1 MSIRYASTTM
11 SSRLI
16 QLRCAGH
23 ALRLLVIIG
32 ALHFA
37 GLTDARLSTLISG
50 QVSPAYAEGNRPARA
65 GSSQAVFDQAQRLI
79 EAQQPE
85 AAATMLRRFVASAPR
100 TERLDRAYLLLGAA
114 LNGTKEYGEAAK
126 FLNQLLTEFPDSNLV
141 ERAKLTLARTHAA
154 QGNLDLALPAL
165 AELRSLSTDDEIK
178 RDALELTGE
187 LHVLKKD
194 YLRAIQA
201 WIEEQRLVPQEQAQE
216 VRNRIRDLVTKQLDA
231 KTLPR
236 VRDAY
241 PKSFPGDLA
250 LIRLIELRIARGEAH
265 LAERDIRQFL
275 AQFPD
280 HEYAARASELLAS
293 FKTKLKA
300 YPHVIAAVLPLSGKL
315 APFANEVLDGILL
328 AVEKARESMGLGSVG
343 LIVKDSES
351 DRGGFLSELSELL
364 TDDHPLAVIGP
375 LLSKNLP
382 VMAEMGEK
390 MKIPIITPAAT
401 FPNVRRLGSYVFST
415 ALTYPLQAKRIA
427 DYATGEPGY
436 RRFCILHPDTT
447 YGRELA
453 RLFAQEIRQHES
465 GEIIAIESYKEGDT
479 DFGQQIKRLKA
490 EDLKKY
496 GTAITPDAS
505 AHAQQGNVK
514 NATRILYTPGF
525 DAVFLPG
532 RSKEVGLIAAQLAF
546 HDIKA
551 PLLGANGW
559 NSTDFART
567 ADRTIEGGVFVD
579 GFFVDSPNPNVQDF
593 VERYQRRFQV
603 PPSLFAAQAYDAAW
617 LVLEAVRNGATSG
630 EAVHNYLLMQ
640 YDLPTL
646 TGPAGFTPD
655 GTLNR
660 RVHLIQVKHG
670 RFMQID

>member
-1 MSIRYASTTM
+1 MSVRYASITM

-16 QLRCAGH
+16 HFYGASLAR
-23 ALRLLVIIG
+23 RLLVVG
-32 ALHFA
+32 FVFFVCLSDTPLG
-37 GLTDARLSTLISG
+37 GLTAG
-50 QVSPAYAEGNRPARA
+50 QRSIAHAEDGKNTGMGP
-65 GSSQAVFDQAQRLI
+65 SHAVFDQAKQLI

-85 AAATMLRRFVASAPR
+85 AAATMLRRFIAGAPR

-114 LNGTKEYGEAAK
+114 LHGTKEYSEAAK
-126 FLNQLLTEFPDSNLV
+126 YLHRLLTEFPDSDLV

-165 AELRSLSTDDEIK
+165 AELRSLSADDETK
-178 RDALELTGE
+178 RDALKLTGE
-187 LHVLKKD
+187 LHVQKKD
-194 YLRAIQA
+194 SLRAIHA
-201 WIEEQRLVPQEQAQE
+201 WMEERDLVPEEQASE
-216 VRNRIRDLVTKQLDA
+216 VHDRIRDLVTQQLD
-231 KTLPR
+231 KNTLLR
-236 VRDAY
+236 VREAY

-250 LIRLIELRIARGEAH
+250 LIRLIELHIARDEEH

-275 AQFPD
+275 ARFPD
-280 HEYAARASELLAS
+280 HEYAPTASGLLAS

-300 YPHVIAAVLPLSGKL
+300 YPYVIAVVLPLSGKL
-315 APFANEVLDGILL
+315 ASFANEALDGIQL
-328 AVEKARESMGLGSVG
+328 AIEKARESLGLGSVG
-343 LIVKDSES
+343 LIVKDSEA
-351 DRGGFLSELSELL
+351 DRGSFLSDLSELL
-364 TDDHPLAVIGP
+364 TDDHPVAVIGP

-382 VMAEMGEK
+382 VMAEMAEK
-390 MKIPIITPAAT
+390 TAIPIITPAAT

-453 RLFAQEIRQHES
+453 RLFAQEIRRRE
-465 GEIIAIESYKEGDT
+465 GEIIAVESYKEGDT

-496 GTAITPDAS
+496 GTSITAEAS
-505 AHAQQGNVK
+505 APKGIGKGVK
-514 NATRILYTPGF
+514 RIEYTPGF

-532 RSKEVGLIAAQLAF
+532 RSREVGLIAAQLAF
-546 HDIKA
+546 HDIKV

-559 NSTDFART
+559 NSPDFART
-567 ADRTIEGGVFVD
+567 ADRTMEGGIFVD

-593 VERYQRRFQV
+593 VERYRRRFQV
-603 PPSLFAAQAYDAAW
+603 APSLFAAQAYDAAW
-617 LVLEAVRNGATSG
+617 LVLDAVRKGATSG
-630 EAVHNYLLMQ
+630 EAVRDYLSMQ
-640 YDLPTL
+640 QDLPTL

-660 RVHLIQVKHG
+660 RVHVIQVKHG
-670 RFMQID
+670 RFVQID